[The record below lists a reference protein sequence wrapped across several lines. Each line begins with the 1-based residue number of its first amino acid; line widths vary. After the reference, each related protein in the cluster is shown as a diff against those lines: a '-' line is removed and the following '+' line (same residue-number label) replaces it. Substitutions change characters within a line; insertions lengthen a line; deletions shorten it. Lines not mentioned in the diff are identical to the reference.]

1 MNRQVHG
8 AETARLFSLSV
19 FLMNTP
25 AFMNTSLLTL
35 NLINSGPVSLSLR
48 QLILFHIQASFS
60 PDESAHTK
68 LPLCFSVCQLC
79 RRCAAK
85 LWQYCWKCVGTH
97 GASKQEFTVQSQ
109 VLKQPLFFYSKR
121 ERGRQKVIQKNGSG
135 IRKSILWVY
144 CTWLNWYV
152 RSTEKT
158 FSWISSCYRAGGLT
172 VDRYNVVSCIAS
184 ALQSWLRLSDEL
196 AKIRLWSHCGWKMD
210 IGPHRNFTS

>member
-48 QLILFHIQASFS
+48 QPISFHIQASFS
-60 PDESAHTK
+60 PDESPHTK
-68 LPLCFSVCQLC
+68 LPLCFNVCQLC

-109 VLKQPLFFYSKR
+109 VLKQPFFFTPRESEADRKWSKKWLGDQKINPLGLLHLIELICPVYR
-121 ERGRQKVIQKNGSG
+121 ENFLMNIFLLQGRGLDRWQVQRCQLHPFSF
-135 IRKSILWVY
+135 
-144 CTWLNWYV
+144 
-152 RSTEKT
+152 TELAEAQ
-158 FSWISSCYRAGGLT
+158 WRAGK
-172 VDRYNVVSCIAS
+172 D
-184 ALQSWLRLSDEL
+184 
-196 AKIRLWSHCGWKMD
+196 
-210 IGPHRNFTS
+210 